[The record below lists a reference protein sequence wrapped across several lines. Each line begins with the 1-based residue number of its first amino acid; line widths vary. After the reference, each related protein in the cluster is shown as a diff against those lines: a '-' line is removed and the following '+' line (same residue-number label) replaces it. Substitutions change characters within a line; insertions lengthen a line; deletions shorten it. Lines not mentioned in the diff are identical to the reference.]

1 MPSDKYCARN
11 DGRVAKVED
20 DQSRLRRSVI
30 DRWQEDSAAIGQLRG
45 KVEGLTLR
53 VAELSAANEAQR
65 LRIEDLEAAK

>member
-11 DGRVAKVED
+11 DGRVAKIED
-20 DQSRLRRSVI
+20 DQSRLRRSVS

-45 KVEGLTLR
+45 KVEGLLLR